1 MFIYLCTY
9 LPFSNIHYGKAPLI
23 DTIFANTSD
32 TSAPLNN
39 TSPVYNS
46 AKTQPNDQRSI
57 LKSYLQPNIT
67 SGAL

>member
-1 MFIYLCTY
+1 ME
-9 LPFSNIHYGKAPLI
+9 
-23 DTIFANTSD
+23 TILAKTSE
-32 TSAPLNN
+32 TSEPLNK

-46 AKTQPNDQRSI
+46 ANTQPKDHKSI